1 RPRVQQQ
8 DLLGPFTKVS
18 ARLTVLE
25 EGEHGAADA
34 AVAAHD
40 ENAIRA
46 PGSRTHVPTSVRRRP
61 PSPIVSNIT
70 DSLGSSTVPVP
81 CAGTV
86 PGKVCS
92 RPCGGNACR
101 LAPDLRNGQAQCMR
115 RHS

>member
-1 RPRVQQQ
+1 VLPDQGGQILAGSDRGRRQKGRRLELDRSHRRPRVQQQ

-25 EGEHGAADA
+25 EGEYGAADA

-70 DSLGSSTVPVP
+70 DSMGSSTVPVP
-81 CAGTV
+81 CA
-86 PGKVCS
+86 
-92 RPCGGNACR
+92 
-101 LAPDLRNGQAQCMR
+101 
-115 RHS
+115 